1 MQLQVTL
8 IDKTNKYKPLS
19 TLVDIPSIKEYN
31 ENKTKYLKSA
41 IQKICCKMRISVN
54 TFKQDYDIKARIY
67 ALNFIFF
74 SPSAISYLLFFK
86 KIVPK
91 SIGIIITFAQKQN
104 RFSLKTLTSEA

>member
-19 TLVDIPSIKEYN
+19 TLVDIPTIKEYN

-54 TFKQDYDIKARIY
+54 TFKQDYDIKVRIY
-67 ALNFIFF
+67 DKEKIERE
-74 SPSAISYLLFFK
+74 K
-86 KIVPK
+86 KIK
-91 SIGIIITFAQKQN
+91 ALMYQACKN
-104 RFSLKTLTSEA
+104 NKKD

>member
-54 TFKQDYDIKARIY
+54 TFKQDYDIKVRIY
-67 ALNFIFF
+67 DKEKIEKE
-74 SPSAISYLLFFK
+74 K
-86 KIVPK
+86 KIK
-91 SIGIIITFAQKQN
+91 ALMYQACKN
-104 RFSLKTLTSEA
+104 NKKD

>member
-54 TFKQDYDIKARIY
+54 TFKQDYDIKVRIY
-67 ALNFIFF
+67 DKEKIEKE
-74 SPSAISYLLFFK
+74 K
-86 KIVPK
+86 KIK
-91 SIGIIITFAQKQN
+91 ALMYQACKNSK
-104 RFSLKTLTSEA
+104 KD

>member
-19 TLVDIPSIKEYN
+19 TLVDIPSIEEYN

-41 IQKICCKMRISVN
+41 IQKICCKMRINPN

-67 ALNFIFF
+67 DKEKIERE
-74 SPSAISYLLFFK
+74 K
-86 KIVPK
+86 KIK
-91 SIGIIITFAQKQN
+91 ALMYQACKN
-104 RFSLKTLTSEA
+104 NKKD

>member
-8 IDKTNKYKPLS
+8 IDQTNKYKPLS

-31 ENKTKYLKSA
+31 ENKTKYLQSA

-67 ALNFIFF
+67 DKEKIEKE
-74 SPSAISYLLFFK
+74 K
-86 KIVPK
+86 KIK
-91 SIGIIITFAQKQN
+91 ALMYQACKN
-104 RFSLKTLTSEA
+104 NKKD

>member
-19 TLVDIPSIKEYN
+19 TLVDIPNIKEYN

-54 TFKQDYDIKARIY
+54 TFKQDYDIKVRIY
-67 ALNFIFF
+67 DKEKIERE
-74 SPSAISYLLFFK
+74 K
-86 KIVPK
+86 KIK
-91 SIGIIITFAQKQN
+91 ALMYQACKN
-104 RFSLKTLTSEA
+104 NKKN